1 MIQTSLRHN
10 ELERWI
16 KMEDLNT
23 IEEWLEYINQIPMM
37 EMIVHAKLIGSV
49 SFQEDMEAQGYDD
62 EDLMAIYRM
71 ITKRFLELDIRIP
84 EAMEQSCIDF
94 RELAAGI
101 VVPN

>member
-1 MIQTSLRHN
+1 
-10 ELERWI
+10 
-16 KMEDLNT
+16 MEDLNT

-49 SFQEDMEAQGYDD
+49 SFQEDMDAQGYDD
-62 EDLMAIYRM
+62 EDLMAIYMM

-94 RELAAGI
+94 RELAAGV